1 MGTRVFHSRVKLSRE
16 SRNFQYPSNTDGP
29 RGGHGLEGSQ
39 RDLLKGWVLMEFT
52 RLLRAAAWGLV
63 AGSALALGVTGAM
76 AQGKDKGGAKPAAA
90 AAGEQ
95 KAPADIWYK
104 LCIDVPVADP
114 VKPGEQPKPQKPEE
128 MKKVNVCLTQV
139 DVRDN
144 ATAILIGK
152 IAVRQV
158 AGQEKPQMLAM
169 LPLGSALPPGALVKV
184 DDKEPI
190 KLVYTT
196 CDQAGCYAE
205 ANIEP
210 GLIDQMKAGKQI
222 AYLGIDVTGRALS
235 IPLPLEG
242 FAKAIEGQP
251 VPVDKYN
258 EDQRKIAEVIR
269 QRLADLRKQQEEK
282 AAAAWPARSACVC
295 GEARR

>member
-1 MGTRVFHSRVKLSRE
+1 MV
-16 SRNFQYPSNTDGP
+16 
-29 RGGHGLEGSQ
+29 
-39 RDLLKGWVLMEFT
+39 FT
-52 RLLRAAAWGLV
+52 RLVKAAAFGGFVAAIALILGL
-63 AGSALALGVTGAM
+63 TGAM
-76 AQGKDKGGAKPAAA
+76 AQSKDKGAAKAPAAA
-90 AAGEQ
+90 GTPAVPGAQAAAGQ
-95 KAPADIWYK
+95 KPADVWYK
-104 LCIDVPVADP
+104 LCIDVPVQDP
-114 VKPGEQPKPQKPEE
+114 PKKGEQPKQQKPED

-158 AGQEKPQMLAM
+158 AGQDKPQMLAM
-169 LPLGSALPPGALVKV
+169 LPLGSALPPGALVKI

-190 KLVYTT
+190 KLQYTT

-210 GLIDQMKAGKQI
+210 TLIDQMKSGKQI

-251 VPVDKYN
+251 VPVEKYN
-258 EDQRKIAEVIR
+258 EDQRKIADVIR
-269 QRLADLRKQQEEK
+269 QRLADLKKQQEEK
-282 AAAAWPARSACVC
+282 NAQAAAAAATQPAKK
-295 GEARR
+295 

>member
-1 MGTRVFHSRVKLSRE
+1 MV
-16 SRNFQYPSNTDGP
+16 
-29 RGGHGLEGSQ
+29 
-39 RDLLKGWVLMEFT
+39 FT
-52 RLLRAAAWGLV
+52 RLVKAAAWGLV
-63 AGSALALGVTGAM
+63 AGSALTLGVTGAM
-76 AQGKDKGGAKPAAA
+76 AQGKDKGGAKPAAQQA

-95 KAPADIWYK
+95 KAADIWYK
-104 LCIDVPVADP
+104 LCIDVPVAEQP
-114 VKPGEQPKPQKPEE
+114 KPGEQPKPQKPED

-158 AGQEKPQMLAM
+158 ANQEKPQMLAM
-169 LPLGSALPPGALVKV
+169 LPLGSALPPGALVKI

-190 KLVYTT
+190 KLQYTT

-210 GLIDQMKAGKQI
+210 GLIDQMKSGKQI

-242 FAKAIEGQP
+242 FAKAIDGQP

-269 QRLADLRKQQEEK
+269 QRLAELKKQQEEAAK
-282 AAAAWPARSACVC
+282 NGGQPGAQAAPAAAKPA
-295 GEARR
+295 EKKK

>member
-1 MGTRVFHSRVKLSRE
+1 MV
-16 SRNFQYPSNTDGP
+16 
-29 RGGHGLEGSQ
+29 
-39 RDLLKGWVLMEFT
+39 FT
-52 RLLRAAAWGLV
+52 RLVKAAAIGGVAACALTLGL
-63 AGSALALGVTGAM
+63 TDAM
-76 AQGKDKGGAKPAAA
+76 AQGKDKG
-90 AAGEQ
+90 
-95 KAPADIWYK
+95 KAPAPAATAAPAAQTASGQKPADVWYK
-104 LCIDVPVADP
+104 LCIDVPVQDP
-114 VKPGEQPKPQKPEE
+114 PKQGEQPKQQKPED

-144 ATAILIGK
+144 VTAILIGK

-158 AGQEKPQMLAM
+158 AGQDKPQMLAM

-190 KLVYTT
+190 KLQYTT

-210 GLIDQMKAGKQI
+210 GLIDQMKGGKQI

-242 FAKAIEGQP
+242 FAKAFDGQP
-251 VPVDKYN
+251 VAVDKYN
-258 EDQRKIAEVIR
+258 EDQRKIADVIR
-269 QRLADLRKQQEEK
+269 QRLADLKKQQEETAK
-282 AAAAWPARSACVC
+282 NGGQAAPAPAQPKK
-295 GEARR
+295 

>member
-1 MGTRVFHSRVKLSRE
+1 MVFAKFVK
-16 SRNFQYPSNTDGP
+16 
-29 RGGHGLEGSQ
+29 
-39 RDLLKGWVLMEFT
+39 
-52 RLLRAAAWGLV
+52 AAAFGAAV
-63 AGSALALGVTGAM
+63 ALALSLGVTGGI
-76 AQGKDKGGAKPAAA
+76 AQSKDKDKGGAKAPATPAAPAGGQQA
-90 AAGEQ
+90 AAGAQ
-95 KAPADIWYK
+95 KPADIWYK
-104 LCIDVPVADP
+104 LCLDVPVADP

-144 ATAILIGK
+144 STAILIGK

-158 AGQEKPQMLAM
+158 QGQDKPQMLAM

-190 KLVYTT
+190 KLAYTT

-205 ANIEP
+205 ASIEP
-210 GLIDQMKAGKQI
+210 ATVDQMKTGKQI

-242 FAKAIEGQP
+242 FAKAIDGKP
-251 VPVDKYN
+251 VPVEKYN
-258 EDQRKIAEVIR
+258 EDQRKIADVIR
-269 QRLADLRKQQEEK
+269 QRLAALHKQREDAEK
-282 AAAAWPARSACVC
+282 NAQAGGDQPAPAAKPADKKK
-295 GEARR
+295 

>member
-1 MGTRVFHSRVKLSRE
+1 MV
-16 SRNFQYPSNTDGP
+16 
-29 RGGHGLEGSQ
+29 
-39 RDLLKGWVLMEFT
+39 FT
-52 RLLRAAAWGLV
+52 RLVTAAAFGFV
-63 AGSALALGVTGAM
+63 AASALTLGLTDAM
-76 AQGKDKGGAKPAAA
+76 AQGKDKGAKAPPATAAPAAQA
-90 AAGEQ
+90 AAGQ
-95 KAPADIWYK
+95 KADVWYK

-114 VKPGEQPKPQKPEE
+114 PKQGEQPKQQKPED

-169 LPLGSALPPGALVKV
+169 LPLGSALPPGALVKI
-184 DDKEPI
+184 DEKEPI
-190 KLVYTT
+190 KLQYTT

-210 GLIDQMKAGKQI
+210 GLITQMKAGKQI

-242 FAKAIEGQP
+242 FAKAFEGQP

-258 EDQRKIAEVIR
+258 EDQRKIADVIR
-269 QRLADLRKQQEEK
+269 QRLADLKKQQEEGK
-282 AAAAWPARSACVC
+282 TGQPAAAAAQPAKK
-295 GEARR
+295 

>member
-1 MGTRVFHSRVKLSRE
+1 MV
-16 SRNFQYPSNTDGP
+16 
-29 RGGHGLEGSQ
+29 
-39 RDLLKGWVLMEFT
+39 FT
-52 RLLRAAAWGLV
+52 RLVKAAAIGVVAAFALTLGL
-63 AGSALALGVTGAM
+63 TDAM
-76 AQGKDKGGAKPAAA
+76 AQGTNKGA
-90 AAGEQ
+90 
-95 KAPADIWYK
+95 KAPAPAAPTPQTAAANQKPADVWYK

-114 VKPGEQPKPQKPEE
+114 PKKGEQPKPQKPEE

-190 KLVYTT
+190 KLQYTT

-210 GLIDQMKAGKQI
+210 GLITQMKAGKQI

-242 FAKAIEGQP
+242 FAKAFEGQP
-251 VPVDKYN
+251 VAVEKYN

-269 QRLADLRKQQEEK
+269 ERLNAVQKRG
-282 AAAAWPARSACVC
+282 R
-295 GEARR
+295 